1 MISTSFDKN
10 VGVYLSTAFR
20 EGHAVHAYIV
30 VGERQYLPSLLNEC
44 AIVTMC
50 LNHVGDNCEA
60 CKKVKDASHQDVI
73 RLPLDMS
80 KARLT
85 VADMS
90 YLVEESYKRPVD
102 DSEQRVFLVD
112 ASNSTSG
119 VGSELWQNKLLK
131 TLEEPTPNV
140 YIFIGVTDAE
150 ALLPTVRSRCQILKQ
165 TKLSVEQV
173 RDELLQKSFNLTSCE
188 MAAAMSGGSVNTGER
203 ILANPDVFEAYN
215 TAIRIATEMTSTK
228 NALKYASQILNNKE
242 YVNDCLGLLV
252 ALFRESIVL
261 RLQPDLCL
269 LPHLKDTID
278 QICSYYTLAACEI
291 CIEKINLAKKRLDDN
306 GNVTVVVDQLLN
318 TLLEIRYRCRK

>member
-1 MISTSFDKN
+1 MISTSFDPN
-10 VGVYLSTAFR
+10 VGGYLSTAFR
-20 EGHAVHAYIV
+20 QGHAVHAYII

-44 AIVTMC
+44 AVVTMC
-50 LNHVGDNCEA
+50 VNHVGDDCET

-73 RLPLDMS
+73 RLPLDQS
-80 KARLT
+80 KQRLA
-85 VADMS
+85 VADVA

-102 DSEQRVFLVD
+102 TSLQRVFLVD

-131 TLEEPTPNV
+131 TLEEPAPNV

-165 TKLSVEQV
+165 TKLTVAEV
-173 RDELLQKSFNLTSCE
+173 REKLLEKSFNLASCE

-203 ILANPDVFEAYN
+203 ILANPAVFEAYN
-215 TAIRIATEMTSTK
+215 TAINVATQMTSTK
-228 NALKYASQILNNKE
+228 NALKFASEILRNKE
-242 YVNDCLGLLV
+242 YVNDFLGFLTTLL
-252 ALFRESIVL
+252 RESIVY
-261 RLQPDLCL
+261 RLEPSLCV

-291 CIEKINLAKKRLDDN
+291 CIEKINNAKKRLDDN

-318 TLLEIRYRCRK
+318 TILEIRYRCRK